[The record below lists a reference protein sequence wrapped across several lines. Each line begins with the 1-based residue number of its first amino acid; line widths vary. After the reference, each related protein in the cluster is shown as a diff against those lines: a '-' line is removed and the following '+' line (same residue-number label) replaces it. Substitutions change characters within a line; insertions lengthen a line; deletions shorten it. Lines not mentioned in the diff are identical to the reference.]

1 MTLNSENLK
10 RLDRL
15 SNIKINQD
23 RESGGTSDSESDASQ
38 NDDEFINCD
47 MDVDEDVNEEL
58 ESKMGNRQS
67 ISESSGSGAFR
78 KKNKMENLKHQEM
91 EHYSLKSYA
100 RNIMKVTNKD
110 VLSISGINM
119 VKRILL
125 KHLELMAVC
134 QSHSFD
140 IFVSLTNL
148 LRFYTYIVANVFL
161 GRSSYDTLMNDVI
174 MFGYYPDSEGHTE
187 MVFTDEEKDRAN
199 QHMMVQQRYELLKEE
214 VINMQTFAE
223 TSGYVNNPGSGGV
236 L

>member
-1 MTLNSENLK
+1 
-10 RLDRL
+10 
-15 SNIKINQD
+15 
-23 RESGGTSDSESDASQ
+23 
-38 NDDEFINCD
+38 
-47 MDVDEDVNEEL
+47 
-58 ESKMGNRQS
+58 
-67 ISESSGSGAFR
+67 
-78 KKNKMENLKHQEM
+78 M

-100 RNIMKVTNKD
+100 SNIMKITNKD

-161 GRSSYDTLMNDVI
+161 CRGSYNMLMNDVI
-174 MFGYYPDSEGHTE
+174 LFGYYPDSEGNAD

-199 QHMMVQQRYELLKEE
+199 
-214 VINMQTFAE
+214 
-223 TSGYVNNPGSGGV
+223 
-236 L
+236 

>member
-23 RESGGTSDSESDASQ
+23 RESGSASNSESEASQ
-38 NDDEFINCD
+38 NDDEFANCE
-47 MDVDEDVNEEL
+47 DVDEDVNEEL

-78 KKNKMENLKHQEM
+78 KKGKMEGLKHQEM
-91 EHYSLKSYA
+91 DHYSLKSYA
-100 RNIMKVTNKD
+100 SNIMKITNKD

-148 LRFYTYIVANVFL
+148 FRFYTYIVANVFL
-161 GRSSYDTLMNDVI
+161 GRSSYDTLLNDVI
-174 MFGYYPDSEGHTE
+174 MFGYYPDSEGH
-187 MVFTDEEKDRAN
+187 A
-199 QHMMVQQRYELLKEE
+199 
-214 VINMQTFAE
+214 
-223 TSGYVNNPGSGGV
+223 
-236 L
+236 

>member
-1 MTLNSENLK
+1 M
-10 RLDRL
+10 
-15 SNIKINQD
+15 
-23 RESGGTSDSESDASQ
+23 
-38 NDDEFINCD
+38 NCED
-47 MDVDEDVNEEL
+47 IDEDVNEEL

-78 KKNKMENLKHQEM
+78 KKNKMNNEN
-91 EHYSLKSYA
+91 YSLKSYA
-100 RNIMKVTNKD
+100 SNIMKVTNKD

-140 IFVSLTNL
+140 IFVSMTNL

-161 GRSSYDTLMNDVI
+161 GRSSYETLMNDFI
-174 MFGYYPDSEGHTE
+174 MFGYYPDSEGHGE
-187 MVFTDEEKDRAN
+187 MVFTDEETDRAN
-199 QHMMVQQRYELLKEE
+199 QLMMVQQRYELLKEE
-214 VINMQTFAE
+214 LINMQTFAE

-236 L
+236 LQTSMSSVGGSSRYEVIQPQKPSILQSLIEGNHLNL